1 MIVVGVTGSFSSGKS
16 AVTSV
21 FKKLGAKVFDA
32 DATAKKVTRKGT
44 ALCRAIAQI
53 FGEEYLDKKGE
64 LDRRKLAQRVFSEPK
79 DLKKLNILIH
89 PEVIFEAMKMKRDL
103 KHKKGILILDVPLLY
118 ESKMEKLADIVI
130 VVSTPREKMIARGTQ
145 KGMSPSLSKKIIG
158 TQWPLAKK
166 VRRADYVIENK
177 GNLKELE
184 QKTRQIFEKIK
195 EEHFL

>member
-1 MIVVGVTGSFSSGKS
+1 M
-16 AVTSV
+16 
-21 FKKLGAKVFDA
+21 KK
-32 DATAKKVTRKGT
+32 
-44 ALCRAIAQI
+44 
-53 FGEEYLDKKGE
+53 
-64 LDRRKLAQRVFSEPK
+64 
-79 DLKKLNILIH
+79 
-89 PEVIFEAMKMKRDL
+89 DL

-184 QKTRQIFEKIK
+184 QKTRQIFEQIKLKINQ
-195 EEHFL
+195 